1 MKRTGETHLGKHTHT
16 HTHSDSQCL
25 SLSLSLEGCEYDA
38 GPEGQTFILSSPLI
52 VDFLSHDV
60 LLIT

>member
-1 MKRTGETHLGKHTHT
+1 MKRTGETHLGEHTHT
-16 HTHSDSQCL
+16 HIQTL
-25 SLSLSLEGCEYDA
+25 SAYHSLSLEGCEYDA